1 MGLPALLLGIWSGV
15 KGLGRRDERPSA
27 AAVSAGAGGAGGV
40 IGAIGKIERLQKLK
54 ESGAINDGE
63 FQREK
68 AKILAE
74 Q

>member
-1 MGLPALLLGIWSGV
+1 MGKL
-15 KGLGRRDERPSA
+15 
-27 AAVSAGAGGAGGV
+27 
-40 IGAIGKIERLQKLK
+40 ERLQKLK
-54 ESGAINDGE
+54 ESGAITDSE